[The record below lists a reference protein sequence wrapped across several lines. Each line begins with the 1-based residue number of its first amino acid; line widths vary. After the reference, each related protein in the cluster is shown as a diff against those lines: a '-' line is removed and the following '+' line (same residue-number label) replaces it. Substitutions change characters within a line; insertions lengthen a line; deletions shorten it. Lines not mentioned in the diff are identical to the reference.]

1 MYLSG
6 GRPRGFILMAECV
19 ASFVIIKRLSRVNV
33 IGLLCRLQVKIE
45 NICLFKIIIKKHENI
60 FKNWLCPNSLLLP
73 NKSELPPIFFFGGGC
88 SSPRPPPG
96 PYAYDHKAILSEEC
110 CTNCIVRNYMVIKW
124 LVLSAVAKKLC
135 LW

>member
-6 GRPRGFILMAECV
+6 GGPRGFILMAECV

-33 IGLLCRLQVKIE
+33 TGLLCRLQVKIE
-45 NICLFKIIIKKHENI
+45 NIYFFKIIIKKHENI

-73 NKSELPPIFFFGGGC
+73 NKSELPQIFFLGGLQLPC
-88 SSPRPPPG
+88 PPPG

-124 LVLSAVAKKLC
+124 LVLSSVAKKLC